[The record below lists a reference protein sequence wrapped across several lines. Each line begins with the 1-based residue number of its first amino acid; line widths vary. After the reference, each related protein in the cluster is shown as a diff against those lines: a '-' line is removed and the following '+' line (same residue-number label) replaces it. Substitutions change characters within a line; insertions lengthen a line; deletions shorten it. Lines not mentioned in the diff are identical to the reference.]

1 MPRPFQLL
9 VTALAVLA
17 GACVTTE
24 TRTGPVAPA
33 EAVSA
38 APAGAWAATDEAG
51 ALVGYVVRFTESKG
65 ATDAAG
71 QARSFFSVRNPYQQE
86 LGLVDDLGRSWRF
99 EAHQDEPTWLGSG
112 SVAEASGRIL
122 GQPVELAEIDL
133 QGLSNPSVP
142 KN

>member
-1 MPRPFQLL
+1 MPRPSLPLSAFL
-9 VTALAVLA
+9 VMLT

-38 APAGAWAATDEAG
+38 APAGAWAATAAEG
-51 ALVGYVVRFTESKG
+51 ALVGYVVRFTESG
-65 ATDAAG
+65 G
-71 QARSFFSVRNPYQQE
+71 ARSFFSIRNPYQQE

-112 SVAEASGRIL
+112 SVAEAAGRIL
-122 GQPVELAEIDL
+122 GSPVRLLEVDLAS
-133 QGLSNPSVP
+133 LSAPPVPSAP